1 MICNPYLFLFLFIT
15 SLSYGQITIQDK
27 ETKEPISFATIS
39 FGNGNGLFADE
50 EGKFVFTKKQYS
62 DIDTL
67 TISSVGYK
75 GIKITTEN
83 LPLKLLLEPKT
94 DLLEEVIVQVKPKG
108 KFKLRKI
115 KPVLHDDYFKCWLPT
130 IESEIAVYF
139 PNDEKRTKQI
149 TKLFLPIK
157 AEASDWSKRKK
168 ANSKKRSFSTLLKV
182 KFYENNNGFPGE
194 ILSYEKVVFRVTHES
209 EAVFELDI
217 SKNDIFIPKKGI
229 FVSIQVLGYTNKEG
243 KLLPNKKYQEVKTR
257 KGIVKVSTTFR
268 PLLPFTE
275 KIAEKRTFTKRIFL
289 DDNDWI
295 KFEQKNVPNNKLLLS
310 GLNNYGMGMEMKVY
324 QEKNNL

>member
-1 MICNPYLFLFLFIT
+1 MICNPYLFLLLFII

-27 ETKEPISFATIS
+27 KTMEPVSFATIS
-39 FGNGNGLFADE
+39 FGNGNGIFSDE
-50 EGKFVFTKKQYS
+50 DGKFVFTKKRYS

-75 GIKITTEN
+75 GLKITTEN

-115 KPVLHDDYFKCWLPT
+115 KPVLPDDYFKCWLPT

-168 ANSKKRSFSTLLKV
+168 ANSKKRSFSTLFKV

-229 FVSIQVLGYTNKEG
+229 FVSIQVLGYTNKDG

-275 KIAEKRTFTKRIFL
+275 KIVKKRTYTKRIFL

-295 KFEQKNVPNNKLLLS
+295 KFEKKNVPNNKLLLS